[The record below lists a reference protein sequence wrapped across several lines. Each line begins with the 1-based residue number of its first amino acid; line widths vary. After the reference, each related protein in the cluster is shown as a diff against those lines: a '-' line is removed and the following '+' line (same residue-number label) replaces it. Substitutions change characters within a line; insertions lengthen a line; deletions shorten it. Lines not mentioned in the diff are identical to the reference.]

1 MLQTQTV
8 AKDTL
13 ALIKRLMAESRL
25 NDFTL
30 VGGTALALKLG
41 HRISIDID
49 LFSTREFDSGL
60 MAEWLKSKFNATD
73 IQTVKNSVFCYVDN
87 IKLDFITHA
96 YPEVAQHEIPEGIR
110 MMSLTDIAAMKLHA
124 IVQSG
129 NRLKDFTD
137 VYFLLEQMPLST
149 LYAAYE
155 QKYFPDAS
163 AEIARL
169 ALNDTSCI
177 NLADKIQL
185 LDRSFDWKVI
195 KERLRAAIESPQK
208 TFADPTDNEK
218 VLSFHSPGQTE
229 QTDDTITVLAVRPIQ
244 NETLIS
250 YLQEHEIPLGLAQKF
265 CSEVDFLSDNK
276 QQSAIGFKNIAGGF
290 ELRSN
295 LFEGSSLPRDITLFD
310 DNKDQ
315 LCVFNN
321 FFDFLS
327 FATIRQNLNVPL
339 LSCLVLN
346 DPSLLEKNRS
356 LMERHRKV
364 FLFLPWDKASRAD
377 TEKALSWNSGFNV
390 QKYSDASRQYWRH
403 KSLNGLLIAE
413 QSREQQ
419 PSKGIR
425 RKH

>member
-25 NDFTL
+25 NDFIL

-96 YPEVAQHEIPEGIR
+96 YPEVAPHEIPEGIR

-124 IVQSG
+124 IVQNG

-137 VYFLLEQMPLST
+137 VYFLLEQMPLSAM
-149 LYAAYE
+149 YAAYE

-163 AEIARL
+163 AAIARL
-169 ALNDTSCI
+169 ALNDTSNI
-177 NLADKIQL
+177 DLADKIQL

-208 TFADPTDNEK
+208 TFTDPTDNEK

-250 YLQEHEIPLGLAQKF
+250 YLQEHKIPLEVAQRF
-265 CSEVDFLSDNK
+265 CNEVDFLSDNK
-276 QQSAIGFKNIAGGF
+276 QQSAIGCRNISGGF
-290 ELRSN
+290 ELRN
-295 LFEGSSLPRDITLFD
+295 DVFKGSSSPKDVSLFD

-315 LCVFNN
+315 LCVFEDV
-321 FFDFLS
+321 FDFLS
-327 FATIRQNLNVPL
+327 FAAIRQNLKVPL
-339 LSCLVLN
+339 LNCLVLN
-346 DPSLLEKNRS
+346 ELSFLEKSRS
-356 LMERHRKV
+356 LMERHRSV
-364 FLFLPWDKASRAD
+364 SMFLSTGKAGRAA
-377 TEKALSWNSGFNV
+377 TKKALGWNRE
-390 QKYSDASRQYWRH
+390 YSDGSRWYRGH
-403 KSLNGLLIAE
+403 GSLNDWLIAQRPPGE
-413 QSREQQ
+413 NLSRGFT
-419 PSKGIR
+419 K
-425 RKH
+425 KH